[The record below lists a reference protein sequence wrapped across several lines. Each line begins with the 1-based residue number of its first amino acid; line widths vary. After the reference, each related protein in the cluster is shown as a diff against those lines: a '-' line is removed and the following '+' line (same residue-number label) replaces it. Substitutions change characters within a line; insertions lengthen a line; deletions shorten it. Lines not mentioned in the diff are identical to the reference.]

1 MTSQHVI
8 NVDLAEV
15 YASKDRKDF
24 IRTLGWG
31 DEVEVLSKTEKH
43 VEIRTT
49 RFEEQQDGSI
59 EPVDASGFIV
69 PSASSGIKPEE
80 VFVEREDSRVL
91 KVDFVDVQ
99 QGDASVVE
107 TPKGKVVFID
117 GGEQQLFARYLANRY
132 RGTSKEEPKEVD
144 CVLVTH
150 GDADHFAGL
159 VKIKE
164 SETHS
169 LPWKRLFIYPKRVY
183 HNGLVKRPSSVREAE
198 RFGRTLT
205 DDGTTIITE
214 LETDLLGVD
223 DAKMNEPFLRWKRT
237 LEAYQER
244 YPDRGPIQFSRLSK
258 GDDDAFGFL
267 ADEDVEVEVLGPL
280 LTSVGGEEGL
290 KFLGVPE
297 SGPRIGHHSL
307 DPERDRFTGK
317 SDSHTING
325 HSVVLRLTYGDFR
338 FLFSGDL
345 NEEAEL
351 ELARAHDEG
360 ELNLRAEVLKAPH
373 HGSHDFLPE
382 FIKAA
387 SPVVSVV
394 SSGDESPSKEYIHPR
409 ATLMGALGKHS
420 RVAEPLIFVTELVA
434 FFRAEDFV
442 TPEFHELE
450 DGVALIESGEA
461 VVDRDARG
469 PFFAFS
475 RTAFG
480 LVMVRTDGERLL
492 VYTNSGQ
499 ADLKEAYAYRMD
511 AAGEPV
517 PERVR
522 KA

>member
-15 YASKDRKDF
+15 YASKDRKGF

-169 LPWKRLFIYPKRVY
+169 
-183 HNGLVKRPSSVREAE
+183 
-198 RFGRTLT
+198 
-205 DDGTTIITE
+205 
-214 LETDLLGVD
+214 
-223 DAKMNEPFLRWKRT
+223 
-237 LEAYQER
+237 
-244 YPDRGPIQFSRLSK
+244 
-258 GDDDAFGFL
+258 
-267 ADEDVEVEVLGPL
+267 
-280 LTSVGGEEGL
+280 
-290 KFLGVPE
+290 
-297 SGPRIGHHSL
+297 
-307 DPERDRFTGK
+307 
-317 SDSHTING
+317 
-325 HSVVLRLTYGDFR
+325 
-338 FLFSGDL
+338 
-345 NEEAEL
+345 
-351 ELARAHDEG
+351 
-360 ELNLRAEVLKAPH
+360 
-373 HGSHDFLPE
+373 
-382 FIKAA
+382 
-387 SPVVSVV
+387 
-394 SSGDESPSKEYIHPR
+394 
-409 ATLMGALGKHS
+409 
-420 RVAEPLIFVTELVA
+420 
-434 FFRAEDFV
+434 
-442 TPEFHELE
+442 
-450 DGVALIESGEA
+450 
-461 VVDRDARG
+461 
-469 PFFAFS
+469 
-475 RTAFG
+475 
-480 LVMVRTDGERLL
+480 
-492 VYTNSGQ
+492 
-499 ADLKEAYAYRMD
+499 
-511 AAGEPV
+511 
-517 PERVR
+517 
-522 KA
+522 

>member
-1 MTSQHVI
+1 MASRQVI

-15 YASKDRKDF
+15 YASEDKKGF
-24 IRTLGWG
+24 LRTLGWG
-31 DEVEVLSKTEKH
+31 DEIEVLDTTEKH

-49 RFEEQQDGSI
+49 RFEERQDGSI

-69 PSASSGIKPEE
+69 PSASSGIEPGE
-80 VFVEREDSRVL
+80 VFIEREDSRVL
-91 KVDFVDVQ
+91 KIDFVDVQ
-99 QGDASVVE
+99 QGDACVVE
-107 TPKGKVVFID
+107 TPGGQVVFID
-117 GGEQQLFARYLANRY
+117 GGEQQLFARYLANRF
-132 RGTSKEEPKEVD
+132 RGTSEAEPREVD
-144 CVLVTH
+144 CILVTH

-159 VKIKE
+159 VRIKE

-169 LPWKRLFIYPKRVY
+169 VPWKRLFVHPRRVY
-183 HNGLVKRPSSVREAE
+183 HNGLVKRPGSVRVAE
-198 RFGRTLT
+198 RLGQTFTA
-205 DDGTTIITE
+205 DGTTIITE
-214 LETDLLGVD
+214 LETDLLEVD

-237 LEAYQER
+237 LQAYRE
-244 YPDRGPIQFSRLSK
+244 RGPIEFRRLAK

-267 ADEDVEVEVLGPL
+267 AAEDVEVEVLGPL
-280 LTSVGGEEGL
+280 LTNVGDEEGL
-290 KFLGVPE
+290 KFLGEPE

-307 DPERDRFTGK
+307 QPERDRFTGK

-351 ELARAHDEG
+351 ELVRAHEEG
-360 ELNLRAEVLKAPH
+360 ELDLRAEILKAPH

-382 FIKAA
+382 FIQAA
-387 SPVVSVV
+387 SPVISVV
-394 SSGDESPSKEYIHPR
+394 SSGDENPSKEFIHPR
-409 ATLMGALGKHS
+409 ATLMGALGKYS

-434 FFRAEDFV
+434 FFRAEGFV
-442 TPEFHELE
+442 TPEFHELGD
-450 DGVALIESGEA
+450 DGVALIEDGQA
-461 VVDRDARG
+461 AVDRDAKAS
-469 PFFAFS
+469 FFAFS
-475 RTAFG
+475 RSAFG
-480 LVMVRTDGERLL
+480 IVMVRTDGERLL

-511 AAGEPV
+511 AASEPV

>member
-1 MTSQHVI
+1 MASQHVI

-15 YASKDRKDF
+15 YASEEGKGF

-31 DEVEVLSKTEKH
+31 DEVEVLDTTEEY

-59 EPVDASGFIV
+59 VPVDVSGFIV
-69 PSASSGIKPEE
+69 PSASSDIKPEE
-80 VFVEREDSRVL
+80 VFIEREDSRVL
-91 KVDFVDVQ
+91 KIDFVDVQ

-107 TPKGKVVFID
+107 TPGGQVVFID

-132 RGTSKEEPKEVD
+132 RGTSEEEPKEVD
-144 CVLVTH
+144 CILVSH

-159 VKIKE
+159 VEIKE
-164 SETHS
+164 SETHP
-169 LPWKRLFIYPKRVY
+169 LPRKRLFIHPRRVY

-198 RFGRTLT
+198 RLGRTVT
-205 DDGTTIITE
+205 ADGTTIITE
-214 LETDLLGVD
+214 LETDLLEVD
-223 DAKMNEPFLRWKRT
+223 DAKMNEPFLGWKET
-237 LEAYQER
+237 LEAYR
-244 YPDRGPIQFSRLSK
+244 DRGPIEFRRLAK
-258 GDDDAFGFL
+258 GDDDAFDFL
-267 ADEDVEVEVLGPL
+267 GDEGVEVEVFGPL
-280 LTSVGGEEGL
+280 LTRVGDEEGL
-290 KFLGVPE
+290 KFLGEPE

-307 DPERDRFTGK
+307 EPGRDRFTGK
-317 SDSHTING
+317 SASHTING

-351 ELARAHDEG
+351 ELVRAHEEG
-360 ELNLRAEVLKAPH
+360 ELDLRAEVLKAPH

-382 FIKAA
+382 FIQAA

-394 SSGDESPSKEYIHPR
+394 SSGDESPGKEYIHPR
-409 ATLMGALGKHS
+409 ATLMGALGKYS

-434 FFRAEDFV
+434 FFRAEKFV

-450 DGVALIESGEA
+450 DGVAIIEDGEA
-461 VVDRDARG
+461 VVDREARG

-499 ADLKEAYAYRMD
+499 ADLKEAYVYRMD

-517 PERVR
+517 PEQVR

>member
-69 PSASSGIKPEE
+69 PSASSGIKPEG
-80 VFVEREDSRVL
+80 VFIEREDGRVL
-91 KVDFVDVQ
+91 KIDFVDVQ

-107 TPKGKVVFID
+107 TPKGRVVFID
-117 GGEQQLFARYLANRY
+117 GGEQQLFARYLAARY
-132 RGTSKEEPKEVD
+132 QGTSMEKPKEVD
-144 CVLVTH
+144 CILVTH

-159 VKIKE
+159 AKIKE
-164 SETHS
+164 SETHP
-169 LPWKRLFIYPKRVY
+169 LLWKRPFIYPKRVY
-183 HNGLVKRPSSVREAE
+183 HNGLVKRPDSVREAE
-198 RFGRTLT
+198 RLGQTLT
-205 DDGTTIITE
+205 ADGTTIITE
-214 LETDLLGVD
+214 LETNLLGVD
-223 DAKMNEPFLRWKRT
+223 DAKMNQPFLRWKEA

-244 YPDRGPIQFSRLSK
+244 YPEREPIEFSRLSK
-258 GDDDAFGFL
+258 GDDNTFGFL
-267 ADEDVEVEVLGPL
+267 ADEDVGVEVLGPL
-280 LTSVGGEEGL
+280 LTRVGGEEGL
-290 KFLGVPE
+290 KILGEPE
-297 SGPRIGHHSL
+297 SGPRIEHHSL
-307 DPERDRFTGK
+307 EPDRNRFTGK
-317 SDSHTING
+317 SASHTING

-351 ELARAHDEG
+351 DLVRAHDEG
-360 ELNLRAEVLKAPH
+360 QLDLRAEVLKAPH

-394 SSGDESPSKEYIHPR
+394 SSGDESPIKEYIHPR

-450 DGVALIESGEA
+450 DGVALIENGQA
-461 VVDRDARG
+461 VLNQKARE

-475 RTAFG
+475 RTAYG
-480 LVMVRTDGERLL
+480 LVMVRTDGDRLL

>member
-1 MTSQHVI
+1 MASQHVI
-8 NVDLAEV
+8 DVDLAEV
-15 YASKDRKDF
+15 YASEDRKGF
-24 IRTLGWG
+24 LRTLGWG
-31 DEVEVLSKTEKH
+31 DEVEVLEKTEKH
-43 VEIRTT
+43 VEIRMT
-49 RFEEQQDGSI
+49 RFEERPDGSI

-91 KVDFVDVQ
+91 KVDFIDVQ

-107 TPKGKVVFID
+107 TPNGKVVFID
-117 GGEQQLFARYLANRY
+117 GGELQLFARYLANRY
-132 RGTSKEEPKEVD
+132 RGTSEAQPKEVD
-144 CVLVTH
+144 CILVTH

-159 VKIKE
+159 VEIKE

-169 LPWKRLFIYPKRVY
+169 LPWKRLFIHPRRVY
-183 HNGLVKRPSSVREAE
+183 HNGLVKRPGSVRVAD

-205 DDGTTIITE
+205 ADGTTIITE
-214 LETDLLGVD
+214 LETDLLEVG
-223 DAKMNEPFLRWKRT
+223 DAKMNEPFLEWKRA
-237 LEAYQER
+237 LEAYRE
-244 YPDRGPIQFSRLSK
+244 RGPIEFRRLAK
-258 GDDDAFGFL
+258 GDNDAFDFL
-267 ADEDVEVEVLGPL
+267 GDEGVKVEVLGPL
-280 LTSVGGEEGL
+280 LTKVGGEEGL
-290 KFLGVPE
+290 KFLGEPE

-307 DPERDRFTGK
+307 EPERDRFTGK

-338 FLFSGDL
+338 ILFSGDL

-351 ELARAHDEG
+351 GLVRAHEEG
-360 ELNLRAEVLKAPH
+360 EINLRAEILKAPH

-382 FIKAA
+382 FIQSA
-387 SPVVSVV
+387 SPVVSIV
-394 SSGDESPSKEYIHPR
+394 SSGDENASKEYIHPR

-434 FFRAEDFV
+434 FFRAEGFV

-450 DGVALIESGEA
+450 DGVALIENGQAKFDREA
-461 VVDRDARG
+461 RE

-475 RTAFG
+475 RTAYG